1 MMKMYRIIYRVESNK
16 KTREIEVTTLR
27 MSSVLLA
34 GVIKSF
40 GEQYPNETI
49 IRAYLHKLILE
60 E

>member
-1 MMKMYRIIYRVESNK
+1 MYKLVYRVESNK
-16 KTREIEVTTLR
+16 CTREIEITTLK
-27 MSSVLLA
+27 MSSALLA

-40 GEQYPNETI
+40 GEHYPNETI

>member
-1 MMKMYRIIYRVESNK
+1 MYKLIYRVESNK
-16 KTREIEVTTLR
+16 CTREIEVTTLR
-27 MSSVLLA
+27 MSSALLA

>member
-1 MMKMYRIIYRVESNK
+1 MYKIIYRVESNK
-16 KTREIEVTTLR
+16 CTREIEVIALR
-27 MSSVLLA
+27 MSSALLA

>member
-1 MMKMYRIIYRVESNK
+1 MYKLIYRVESNK
-16 KTREIEVTTLR
+16 CTREIEVTALK

-40 GEQYPNETI
+40 ADQYPNETI